1 MDILSDVLRNVRL
14 SGALLFFAEYHAP
27 WCIMCP
33 PSQEIAPMLVPGARQ
48 LVIFHIIIDGRCF
61 VGRPDEEPV
70 ELAAGDAVML
80 AQGDPHLMAD
90 RAGQAPIPVVELLP
104 RPAENPSELQS
115 LMRISYAVFC

>member
-70 ELAAGDAVML
+70 ELASGDASSEERRV
-80 AQGDPHLMAD
+80 GKGGVRKCKFRGSAD
-90 RAGQAPIPVVELLP
+90 H
-104 RPAENPSELQS
+104 
-115 LMRISYAVFC
+115 